1 MIDEVSWLVENWDT
15 IIASALVVIASGG
28 KVAQMALKTVRDI
41 MDAWTE
47 TFHPKPK
54 F

>member
-1 MIDEVSWLVENWDT
+1 MDNFSWLVENWDT
-15 IIASALVVIASGG
+15 IIASALVIIASAG
-28 KVAQMALKTVRDI
+28 KVTQMALKTVRDI

-47 TFHPKPK
+47 TFYPKPK